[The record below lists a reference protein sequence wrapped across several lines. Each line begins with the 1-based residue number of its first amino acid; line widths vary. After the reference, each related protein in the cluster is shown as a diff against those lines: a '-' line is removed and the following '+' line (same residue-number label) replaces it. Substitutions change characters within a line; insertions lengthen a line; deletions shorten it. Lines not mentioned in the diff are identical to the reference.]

1 MAADAITVLQLG
13 GEAVPLSS
21 QVVAELRVL
30 YTESMP
36 SGSSISSSIRKYL
49 KGRLKAELKDEAA
62 VFNSFTIEGTL
73 AAWVCH
79 SPPTP
84 PPPPPP
90 PPPLTLAP
98 ATAVAA
104 AGAGKQTLKG
114 MVMLQ
119 ARPDLGPAAVE
130 LKHLCVSPDA
140 QRQGIGRKLLT
151 AATQWAADKG
161 YTTATLSTVNIMT
174 AAQALYSAALFER
187 LPHAAD
193 AEVVHFIKTLK
204 GTPRTVPAAAATAA
218 AALAGGGGRGTG
230 SSDGGKPQSLSSQ
243 WPAKGGMK
251 QKQTPPQQQTK
262 EKAALLN
269 DVRMPTWT
277 TGSLVK
283 LTHCITGSSTLVLIE
298 MEKASGPNGAV
309 FKMARPSSPYLQ
321 LHVSQGGKLSW
332 GGKGARY
339 ATFVALAVQAPRDD
353 EAHGGG
359 GAEGIAL
366 AGGNGAKGSAAP
378 VVAFRSMGNV
388 GKTNRTGSKFWHLHI
403 LADSAAGDFAE
414 AVDDGGV
421 GVDGGES
428 EAGAAFYAEELQRNA
443 SLHLVRAT
451 IPPAFSLSREHPD
464 VAPRPMRR
472 GSEEATHPLVSCRVG
487 GKLPLPFTC

>member
-36 SGSSISSSIRKYL
+36 SGSSVSSSIRKYL

-193 AEVVHFIKTLK
+193 AEVVHFI
-204 GTPRTVPAAAATAA
+204 
-218 AALAGGGGRGTG
+218 
-230 SSDGGKPQSLSSQ
+230 
-243 WPAKGGMK
+243 
-251 QKQTPPQQQTK
+251 
-262 EKAALLN
+262 
-269 DVRMPTWT
+269 
-277 TGSLVK
+277 
-283 LTHCITGSSTLVLIE
+283 
-298 MEKASGPNGAV
+298 
-309 FKMARPSSPYLQ
+309 
-321 LHVSQGGKLSW
+321 
-332 GGKGARY
+332 
-339 ATFVALAVQAPRDD
+339 
-353 EAHGGG
+353 
-359 GAEGIAL
+359 
-366 AGGNGAKGSAAP
+366 
-378 VVAFRSMGNV
+378 
-388 GKTNRTGSKFWHLHI
+388 
-403 LADSAAGDFAE
+403 
-414 AVDDGGV
+414 
-421 GVDGGES
+421 
-428 EAGAAFYAEELQRNA
+428 
-443 SLHLVRAT
+443 
-451 IPPAFSLSREHPD
+451 
-464 VAPRPMRR
+464 RR
-472 GSEEATHPLVSCRVG
+472 
-487 GKLPLPFTC
+487 